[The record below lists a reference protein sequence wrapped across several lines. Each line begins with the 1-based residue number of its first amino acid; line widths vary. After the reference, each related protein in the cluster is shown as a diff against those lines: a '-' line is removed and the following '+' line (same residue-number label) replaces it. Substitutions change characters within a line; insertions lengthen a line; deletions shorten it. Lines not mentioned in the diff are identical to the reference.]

1 MKIELIDVCCGYEKK
16 DILKDLNFTCET
28 GNFYCILGA
37 NGIGKTTLFKT
48 LLGFINPKKGQII
61 IDGHDLSKMSSKEL
75 ARYISYVPQAKNNS
89 YLYSVLD
96 IVLMG
101 RSLYINKFS
110 SPSKNDMDI
119 TMKVLEQL
127 DIVHLKDKMYSELSG
142 GEQQI
147 VLIARALVQEAK
159 FIVMDEPTS
168 NLDFENQKKVLHVLN
183 VLAKNSVGIIMS
195 SHSPDH
201 AFYCNAKAI
210 LILKD
215 KTVLEGPCE
224 TIITEDNLLKVYGVN
239 IKVIKQQDQNKEMI
253 RCCCLS

>member
-1 MKIELIDVCCGYEKK
+1 M
-16 DILKDLNFTCET
+16 
-28 GNFYCILGA
+28 
-37 NGIGKTTLFKT
+37 
-48 LLGFINPKKGQII
+48 LGFINPKKGQII

-110 SPSKNDMDI
+110 IPSKNDMDI
-119 TMKVLEQL
+119 SMKVLEQL

-159 FIVMDEPTS
+159 FIVMDENWNDINPNIS
-168 NLDFENQKKVLHVLN
+168 YEGLEKEFYFHY
-183 VLAKNSVGIIMS
+183 SGIS
-195 SHSPDH
+195 D
-201 AFYCNAKAI
+201 NARFI
-210 LILKD
+210 
-215 KTVLEGPCE
+215 
-224 TIITEDNLLKVYGVN
+224 
-239 IKVIKQQDQNKEMI
+239 
-253 RCCCLS
+253 